1 MLSPLLEL
9 YIGTSISFLMKL
21 LKLKIFLIGDV
32 SKDGILLLHSLHL
45 FFRYWRVDHSL
56 FIGQYMCPAAS
67 SIVLAD
73 RYRESLEL
81 EFLVTVRRA
90 HSSCCATLFW
100 KRSDLGLFVVA
111 T

>member
-9 YIGTSISFLMKL
+9 YIGTSISFLKL

-45 FFRYWRVDHSL
+45 FFRYWRVGHSL
-56 FIGQYMCPAAS
+56 FIGRYVSRCFFHCPC
-67 SIVLAD
+67 
-73 RYRESLEL
+73 RYRESLES

-90 HSSCCATLFW
+90 HSLCCNTIFW